1 MAMYVVNTGAT
12 PLSRGDTIKN
22 ALEYTRGKDGFA
34 KPAGTASRD
43 SLQESR
49 TIQSMLTAGS
59 KPADDASQGSKGTNI
74 DVSV

>member
-34 KPAGTASRD
+34 KPAGTASREA
-43 SLQESR
+43 LQESR
-49 TIQSMLTAGS
+49 TLQPMLTSSS
-59 KPADDASQGSKGTNI
+59 KPTNDGNKGNNV

>member
-12 PLSRGDTIKN
+12 PLSRGETIKN

-34 KPAGTASRD
+34 EPAGTASREA
-43 SLQESR
+43 LQESR
-49 TIQSMLTAGS
+49 TIQSMLSAT
-59 KPADDASQGSKGTNI
+59 KPSNDGNKGNNV

>member
-12 PLSRGDTIKN
+12 PLSRGETIKN

-34 KPAGTASRD
+34 KPAGTASREA
-43 SLQESR
+43 LQESR
-49 TIQSMLTAGS
+49 TLQSMLSSTT
-59 KPADDASQGSKGTNI
+59 KPSNDGNKGNNV

>member
-22 ALEYTRGKDGFA
+22 ALEYTRGDDGFA
-34 KPAGTASRD
+34 KPAGTASREA
-43 SLQESR
+43 LQESR
-49 TIQSMLTAGS
+49 TLQSMLTSSS
-59 KPADDASQGSKGTNI
+59 KPTNDGSKGNNV

>member
-12 PLSRGDTIKN
+12 PLSRGETIKN

-34 KPAGTASRD
+34 EPAGTASREA
-43 SLQESR
+43 LQESR
-49 TIQSMLTAGS
+49 TIQSMLSSST
-59 KPADDASQGSKGTNI
+59 KPSNDGIKGNNV

>member
-12 PLSRGDTIKN
+12 PLSRGETIKN

-34 KPAGTASRD
+34 QPAGTASREA
-43 SLQESR
+43 LQESR
-49 TIQSMLTAGS
+49 TLQSMLSSSTKHTNDS
-59 KPADDASQGSKGTNI
+59 NKGNNV

>member
-22 ALEYTRGKDGFA
+22 ALEYTRGADGFA
-34 KPAGTASRD
+34 KPAGASSREA
-43 SLQESR
+43 LQESR
-49 TIQSMLTAGS
+49 TLQTMLTSSS
-59 KPADDASQGSKGTNI
+59 KPTNDGNKGNNV

>member
-34 KPAGTASRD
+34 KPAGTASRE

-49 TIQSMLTAGS
+49 TIQTML
-59 KPADDASQGSKGTNI
+59 
-74 DVSV
+74 

>member
-12 PLSRGDTIKN
+12 PLSRGETIKN

-34 KPAGTASRD
+34 KPAGTATGSFARIKN
-43 SLQESR
+43 LQ
-49 TIQSMLTAGS
+49 TMLSSST
-59 KPADDASQGSKGTNI
+59 KPSNDGNKGNNV

>member
-12 PLSRGDTIKN
+12 PLSRGETIKN

-34 KPAGTASRD
+34 KPAGTASREAQ
-43 SLQESR
+43 QESR
-49 TIQSMLTAGS
+49 TLQSMLSSST
-59 KPADDASQGSKGTNI
+59 KPSNDGNKGNNV